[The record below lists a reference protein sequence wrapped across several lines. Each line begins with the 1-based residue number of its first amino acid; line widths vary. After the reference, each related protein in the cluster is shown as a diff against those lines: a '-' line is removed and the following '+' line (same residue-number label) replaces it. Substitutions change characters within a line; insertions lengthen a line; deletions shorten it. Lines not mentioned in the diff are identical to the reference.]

1 MIPRTVTYLRRMPP
15 RLTICSSLAVT
26 LLGALVLPASCAA
39 VVQPASVL
47 AGPANDILDV
57 DGSAL
62 APDGSGGVLYRQEVG
77 GVAHLFAVPFADGH
91 WSSPVEVD
99 GEDPYGAH
107 DPAIAAGDGGR
118 LLVVWV
124 QPRNSNASGV
134 VEYELVGASL
144 QPGANAFGQAIAI
157 DPNVG
162 EPFTGDIGAVE
173 PKLAMAPDGA
183 ADVVYRVTLDDC
195 GPEDPLSNTA
205 CPPNSTD
212 KLVLVRFSRFE
223 YLTWSHPKTVNRA
236 PQLAMLDP
244 TAENAPAIGVDLNGD
259 GVVAWQEPGN
269 DGIAR
274 IWVRRLFGTVL
285 GNVLQASPEQ
295 LDGQPIAVN
304 ADAPTVSV
312 GPFGEARIAFR
323 IDGAPGE
330 VGGAGLLFVNS
341 LPSSVDPHGYALTGP
356 VAVPGALG
364 ALGLPSVAIDP
375 VGNYRLAW
383 AQNGIVQELSASN
396 KTAGQAVALG
406 TTGAAVAPTAI
417 DSAGGGATAWTT
429 PSGESPAVEIRED
442 YPQSGYQTARRAGD
456 LPGPVS
462 GLSLGGDGQGD
473 GLLAWMQGSVGSSEV
488 VGDFVQAPPTPFE
501 VFTPS
506 GWVTPAEANISW
518 SEAPDAAAGVTYS
531 VYVDGRRRIDNLSGF
546 TAALGSASLGDG
558 VHRVQ
563 VLATDSAGQ
572 QTMSAPSELK
582 VDSDP
587 PIVKLRLIDARHG
600 VNVGVGD
607 EDSGVDGG
615 ATRISWGD
623 GARTSGRARARHDY
637 RHAGVYTIVVS
648 VRDNA
653 GNSAVVN
660 LRVRVR

>member
-1 MIPRTVTYLRRMPP
+1 MLARMLTSSLRTPP
-15 RLTICSSLAVT
+15 RRVICSALGVA
-26 LLGALVLPASCAA
+26 LIGALTLPGSCSAA
-39 VVQPASVL
+39 IQPASVL

-57 DGSAL
+57 DGAAL
-62 APDGSGGVLYRQEVG
+62 APDGGGGILYRQEVEG
-77 GVAHLFAVPFADGH
+77 AAHLFAVPFADGH
-91 WSSPVEVD
+91 WGSPVEVD

-107 DPAIAAGDGGR
+107 DPAIAAGNGGR

-124 QPRNSNASGV
+124 QPRNSSASGI

-144 QPGANAFGQAIAI
+144 QPGASAFGQAITI

-162 EPFTGDIGAVE
+162 EPLTGDISAVE

-212 KLVLVRFSRFE
+212 KLVVVRFSRFE

-236 PQLAMLDP
+236 PQLAMLNP
-244 TAENAPAIGVDLNGD
+244 TTENAPAIGVDLSGD

-295 LDGQPIAVN
+295 LDGQPIA
-304 ADAPTVSV
+304 ADAPAVSV

-323 IDGAPGE
+323 IDGSPGE
-330 VGGAGLLFVNS
+330 VGGPGELFVDS

-356 VAVPGALG
+356 VAVPGARG
-364 ALGLPSVAIDP
+364 MLGLPSIAIDP
-375 VGNYRLAW
+375 QGNYRLAW
-383 AQNGIVQELSASN
+383 TQNGAVQDLAASN

-406 TTGAAVAPTAI
+406 STTAAITPTAI
-417 DSAGGGATAWTT
+417 DPAGGATTAWLT
-429 PSGESPAVEIRED
+429 PPGEAPAVDIRED

-456 LPGPVS
+456 LPGPIS
-462 GLSLGGDGQGD
+462 GMSLGGDGQGD
-473 GLLAWMQGSVGSSEV
+473 SLLVWMQGSVGDSEV
-488 VGDFVQAPPTPFE
+488 VGDFVQTPPTPFE

-506 GWVTPAEANISW
+506 GWVAPAEANISW
-518 SEAPDAAAGVTYS
+518 SEAPDAVAGVTYS
-531 VYVDGRRRIDNLSGF
+531 VYVDGRRRMSGLSGF
-546 TAALGSASLGDG
+546 AAALGSGSLGDG
-558 VHRVQ
+558 KHRVQ
-563 VLATDSAGQ
+563 VLATDASGQ

-582 VDSDP
+582 LDSDP
-587 PIVKLRLIDARHG
+587 PIVKLRLIDARRG
-600 VNVGVGD
+600 VSVSVRD
-607 EDSGVDGG
+607 TASGVEKG

-623 GARTSGRARARHDY
+623 GAHTSGRAQARHDY
-637 RHAGVYTIVVS
+637 HLAGAYTIVAS